1 MIKCI
6 AISVLA
12 LTASGL
18 AFSAI
23 DNQDLP
29 QGTTWYVHADLD
41 EMRATAAGQKLYAW
55 LEDEVIVEIN
65 EEFSI
70 DLTEEVDRV
79 TAFST
84 GSNHYVAIVEG
95 RISKSAQDRVMMIPE
110 LRESIVEREH
120 RGMTYYHSDGVD
132 RQRIDSGEPVSGYF
146 SFAIPGRM
154 IASSSEESL
163 KSLLDSEGVV
173 AGTKAPAD
181 TVFVLSADRQFVQ
194 AGMRTA
200 ELADHGGDWQSN
212 ILRNT
217 EQVALLVSD
226 QGGLVAVVARL
237 VSSNAEMT
245 RSLANIVNGLLAL
258 QMFSTEIDPGV
269 ADVLRNTRV
278 EVEGEELSVST
289 VIDPDLFVRTLGD

>member
-1 MIKCI
+1 MTKCT
-6 AISVLA
+6 ALLLLG
-12 LTASGL
+12 LTAPGL

-23 DNQDLP
+23 DDEDLP
-29 QGTTWYVHADLD
+29 QGTTWYLHADLD
-41 EMRATAAGQKLYAW
+41 EMRTTPAGRKLFAW
-55 LEDEVIVEIN
+55 LEDEVIVDMNDELG
-65 EEFSI
+65 I
-70 DLTEEVDRV
+70 DLGEEVDRV

-84 GSNHYVAIVEG
+84 GSDHYVAIVEG
-95 RISKSAQDRVMMIPE
+95 RISEEAQNRVMLISE
-110 LRESIVEREH
+110 LRESITEYTH
-120 RGMTYYHSDGVD
+120 RGMTYYYGSGRE
-132 RQRIDSGEPVSGYF
+132 RQRGDRVERVPGYF

-163 KSLLDSEGVV
+163 KNLLDSKGVV

-181 TVFVLSADRQFVQ
+181 TVFVLSADKQFVQ

-200 ELADHGGDWQSN
+200 EFADDDGDWQSN

-278 EVEGEELSVST
+278 EVEGDELSVST
-289 VIDPDLFVRTLGD
+289 VIDPDLLVRTLDD